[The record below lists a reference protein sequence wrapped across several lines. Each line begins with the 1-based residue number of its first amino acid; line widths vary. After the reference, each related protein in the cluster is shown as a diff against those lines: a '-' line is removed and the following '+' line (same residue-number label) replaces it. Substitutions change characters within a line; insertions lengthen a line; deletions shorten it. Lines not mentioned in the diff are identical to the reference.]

1 VTSSTRPV
9 WLAHWSRTLAA
20 KDGGRFLLRLLRPE
34 DVDLLTEYFL
44 SLSDWTKN
52 LYGPHPFD
60 RQTAEKLCAEDEP
73 LTLRLVTVQE
83 LAGKPRI
90 ASYFILF
97 LKLRPGD
104 AARYT
109 DLSVEDT
116 ASLAP
121 SVRDELQS
129 SGLGSLIMPEVVEVA
144 RRSGMK
150 RMILCGGV
158 QARNARGYHFYE
170 KWGFQKVREFPT
182 QIMNYDMVKEL

>member
-1 VTSSTRPV
+1 MASSTRPA
-9 WLAHWSRTLAA
+9 WLGQWSRTLVA
-20 KDGGRFLLRLLRPE
+20 KDGGHFLLRLLRPE
-34 DVDLLTEYFL
+34 DVELLTEYFC
-44 SLSDWTKN
+44 SLSEWTRS

-60 RQTAEKLCAEDEP
+60 RQTAEKLCAEDDP
-73 LTLRLVTVQE
+73 LTLRLVTVHE
-83 LAGKPRI
+83 PAGKPRI

-109 DLSVEDT
+109 ELSVEDT

-121 SVRDELQS
+121 SVRDDLQS
-129 SGLGSLIMPEVVEVA
+129 SGLGSLIMPEVVDVA

-150 RMILCGGV
+150 RMVLCGGV

-170 KWGFQKVREFPT
+170 KWGFRKVREFPT